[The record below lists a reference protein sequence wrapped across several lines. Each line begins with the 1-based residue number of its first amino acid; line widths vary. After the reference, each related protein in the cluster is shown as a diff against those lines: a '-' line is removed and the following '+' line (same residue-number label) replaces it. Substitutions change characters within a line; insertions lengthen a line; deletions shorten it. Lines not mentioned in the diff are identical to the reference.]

1 MYIIVGLGNPGKEYE
16 KTRHNTGFMVVDEI
30 AKYMGIEVNKK
41 KFKAEIGEGIINGE
55 KVILAKPQTFMN
67 NSGESIIELV
77 KFYKINLDKLI
88 IIYDD
93 IDLDVGRI
101 RIRKSGSAG
110 THNGMRSIVDYLD
123 STAFPRIRVG
133 IGKNQVG
140 DLVNHVL
147 GRFQGDE
154 LQTMNESI
162 VKASEAV
169 KIIVSEGIEIAMN
182 KNTRN

>member
-16 KTRHNTGFMVVDEI
+16 KTRHNSGFMVIDEL

-41 KFKAEIGEGIINGE
+41 KFKAEIGEGIIKGE
-55 KVILAKPQTFMN
+55 KVILVKPQTYMN

-77 KFYKINLDKLI
+77 KYYKIDLDRLVV
-88 IIYDD
+88 IYDD

-110 THNGMRSIVDYLD
+110 THNGMRSIVNYLD
-123 STAFPRIRVG
+123 NTAFPRIRVG

-147 GRFQGDE
+147 GKFKGDE
-154 LQTMNESI
+154 LEIISDSI
-162 VKASEAV
+162 IKASEAAR
-169 KIIVSEGIEIAMN
+169 IIVSDGIDTAMN
-182 KNTRN
+182 KMNV

>member
-16 KTRHNTGFMVVDEI
+16 KTRHNTGFMVIDEL

-41 KFKAEIGEGIINGE
+41 KFKAEIGEGIVTGE
-55 KVILAKPQTFMN
+55 KVILVKPQTYMN

-77 KFYKINLDKLI
+77 KYYKLDLENLVV
-88 IIYDD
+88 IYDD

-110 THNGMRSIVDYLD
+110 THNGMRSIVDYLN

-147 GRFQGDE
+147 GGFKGEE
-154 LQTMNESI
+154 LDVMSESI
-162 VKASEAV
+162 TKASDAV
-169 KIIVSEGIEIAMN
+169 KIIVSDGIDIAMN
-182 KNTRN
+182 KMNV